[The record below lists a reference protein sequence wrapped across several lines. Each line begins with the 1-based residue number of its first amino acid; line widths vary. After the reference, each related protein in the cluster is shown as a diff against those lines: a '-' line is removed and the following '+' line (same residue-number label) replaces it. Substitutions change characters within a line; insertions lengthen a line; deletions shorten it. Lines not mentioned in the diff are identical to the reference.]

1 VNIRSIDRAKL
12 SRRRQRVVA
21 DPNRSV
27 VILKNRRDKQAS
39 KIRVPGEFGI
49 SPARQAFPCAD
60 PESAVAG
67 DTEALDIIAGKLFAI
82 QRRLPMLDA
91 GTVEP
96 KQPEASAQPY
106 VAVWRLR
113 D

>member
-1 VNIRSIDRAKL
+1 VNICSIDRTEL

-27 VILKNRRDKQAS
+27 AILKNRRDKQAS
-39 KIRVPGEFGI
+39 KVRVPSEFAI
-49 SPARQAFPCAD
+49 SPARQALPCAD

-67 DTEALDIIAGKLFAI
+67 DTEALDIVAGKLFAI
-82 QRRLPMLDA
+82 QWWLPTLDA

-96 KQPEASAQPY
+96 KQPEACAQPY

-113 D
+113 N